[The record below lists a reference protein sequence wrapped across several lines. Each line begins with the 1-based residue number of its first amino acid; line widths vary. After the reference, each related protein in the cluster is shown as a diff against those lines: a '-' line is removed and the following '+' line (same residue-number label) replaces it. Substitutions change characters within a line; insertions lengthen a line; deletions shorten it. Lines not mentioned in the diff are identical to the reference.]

1 MKAISIDSRCSINL
15 KSVFQNLK
23 SAIMLG
29 ALFLGL
35 SASAEAQQGRIYRVG
50 ILGPEKLA
58 DRPQIKG
65 LRDGLREAGYVE
77 GKNLQL
83 NISNIKTYDELRPIA
98 KGYVENRMDVIV
110 TYGGTATGIAREA
123 TKEISIIFIWGLAD
137 PVAMGFVKS
146 LARPETNITGLSSM
160 PNPEISGKRLELFK
174 EVVPTLR
181 RAVLLYNARGEN
193 PSQGLILEVVRNT
206 APKLGLILAEKPIK
220 SAGEAVEALLSVSKE
235 NTDGIYIVGSG
246 LFTEPCK
253 RIANTAMQKRLP
265 LWGCDASGQG
275 ALSSYE
281 PDGYRIGHR
290 GAWYVDRILKG
301 TKAQDLPVE
310 APTKFEFVI
319 NLKTAKQIGLTIPPN
334 VLVRADKVIR

>member
-1 MKAISIDSRCSINL
+1 
-15 KSVFQNLK
+15 
-23 SAIMLG
+23 
-29 ALFLGL
+29 
-35 SASAEAQQGRIYRVG
+35 
-50 ILGPEKLA
+50 
-58 DRPQIKG
+58 
-65 LRDGLREAGYVE
+65 
-77 GKNLQL
+77 L

-98 KGYVENRMDVIV
+98 KGYVENRTDVIV

-246 LFTEPCK
+246 LLQSPVRESLIRQCRKDCPYGAVTHPGRELCHLMNPTDIVSAIAGRGTWTESSKEQSRSTYPS
-253 RIANTAMQKRLP
+253 RPQP
-265 LWGCDASGQG
+265 S
-275 ALSSYE
+275 LSSSS
-281 PDGYRIGHR
+281 
-290 GAWYVDRILKG
+290 ILRLQSRS
-301 TKAQDLPVE
+301 A
-310 APTKFEFVI
+310 
-319 NLKTAKQIGLTIPPN
+319 
-334 VLVRADKVIR
+334 